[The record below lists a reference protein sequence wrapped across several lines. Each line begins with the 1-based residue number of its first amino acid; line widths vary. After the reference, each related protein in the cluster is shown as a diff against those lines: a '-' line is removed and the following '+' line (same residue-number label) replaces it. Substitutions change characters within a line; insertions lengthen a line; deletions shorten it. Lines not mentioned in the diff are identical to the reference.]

1 MKKYFLLG
9 FFVVAFVSIIIVGQ
23 GNPVSLILEDNL
35 KRYYGKP
42 IYIENKLTKEDSV
55 SMIYFLKENKIKYI
69 LTNDTDYF
77 DVRKKNSCLL
87 YISSEGR
94 FIKKYLFS
102 IGTDDLHAKHKVYY
116 VLDFFIFKIPIWERI
131 PFRS

>member
-35 KRYYGKP
+35 KRYYGKL
-42 IYIENKLTKEDSV
+42 IYIENKLAKEDSV
-55 SMIYFLKENKIKYI
+55 SMIYFLKEKKIKYI

-77 DVRKKNSCLL
+77 DVRKKKQLPSL
-87 YISSEGR
+87 YFFRRSIHKKVFVFNRDRR
-94 FIKKYLFS
+94 FACK
-102 IGTDDLHAKHKVYY
+102 A
-116 VLDFFIFKIPIWERI
+116 
-131 PFRS
+131 

>member
-35 KRYYGKP
+35 KRYYGKL

-55 SMIYFLKENKIKYI
+55 SMIYFLKENKIYI
-69 LTNDTDYF
+69 N
-77 DVRKKNSCLL
+77 
-87 YISSEGR
+87 E
-94 FIKKYLFS
+94 
-102 IGTDDLHAKHKVYY
+102 
-116 VLDFFIFKIPIWERI
+116 
-131 PFRS
+131 